1 LKGKVKRD
9 VAPSVLSSEKMY
21 DEITQYEGIIF
32 GFHASKQK
40 FFGFG
45 VTYN

>member
-1 LKGKVKRD
+1 VKLKKD
-9 VAPSVLSSEKMY
+9 VAPSLLSSEKVY
-21 DEITQYEGIIF
+21 DEITQYKGIIF